1 MNEIRR
7 QIEESIKVKK
17 ELLDNDEILKS
28 ISAAAEV
35 CIVALKNGKKIMF
48 AGNGGSAADAQH
60 LAAELVN
67 RFGFDRPAIAAIAL
81 TTDTS
86 VLTAIANDYNF
97 NILFSRQIESIGID
111 GDVLVALSTS
121 GNSVNVLEAIKTAH
135 GRGIATI
142 GITGLSGGKMADICD
157 ILIKIPSYETPR
169 IQETSILIGHIL
181 CYEIESSLFGKKE

>member
-7 QIEESIKVKK
+7 QIEESIKIK
-17 ELLDNDEILKS
+17 ELILDNEELLRS
-28 ISAAAEV
+28 IKKGAEV
-35 CIVALKNGKKIMF
+35 CIKALKGGRKIMF

-97 NILFSRQIESIGID
+97 NILFSRQIESVGIK

-121 GNSVNVLEAIKTAH
+121 GNSVNVLEGIKTAK
-135 GRGIATI
+135 GKGIITI
-142 GITGLSGGKMADICD
+142 GITGSSGGKMARVCD
-157 ILIKIPSYETPR
+157 VSIEIPSSETAR
-169 IQETSILIGHIL
+169 IQEASILIGHIL
-181 CYEIESSLFGKKE
+181 CYEIENSIFGKKG